1 MVSASVGGREK
12 SVGKVRAWTMGLVV
26 ALLPPVV
33 AAVEG
38 AGLAGSRWQ
47 LEVLVSNGAEDP
59 PPAPVSLVFGE
70 ETGVTGNA
78 GVNDYVGR
86 VSVAPDGALRWTA
99 RGLAMTRKAG
109 PPEVMQFEARYL
121 HALMRSVRAV
131 TDAEG
136 RLVLDDGPGEKRLV
150 YRRE

>member
-47 LEVLVSNGAEDP
+47 LEVLVSNGVEDP

-78 GVNDYVGR
+78 GVNDYIGR

-109 PPEVMQFEARYL
+109 PADVMQFEARYL

-131 TDAEG
+131 VQPDG
-136 RLVLDDGPGEKRLV
+136 RLVVDDGAGEKRLV